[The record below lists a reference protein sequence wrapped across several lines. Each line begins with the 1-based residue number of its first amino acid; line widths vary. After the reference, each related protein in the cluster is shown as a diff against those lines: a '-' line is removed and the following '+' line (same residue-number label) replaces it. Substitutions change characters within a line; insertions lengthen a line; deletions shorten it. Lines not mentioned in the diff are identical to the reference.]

1 MFSNRYIFI
10 YTTVL
15 VAGAAIV
22 LALAATLLQ
31 PMQSRNEETATMQEI
46 LKAAGK
52 DVEREAAM
60 EAYNEEITAELRVDR
75 EGRVVAR
82 YVNEDGAWKQ
92 VEGDA
97 GVSRA
102 FDCNMKAELDKAS
115 KGEADAFFPVF
126 VCRGGDA
133 YIVPLQGK
141 GLWGAIWGYLA
152 IGKDFNTVEGAT
164 FGHKGETPGLGAEI
178 AGEDFQKQFEGK
190 KIFDSRN
197 GDFVS
202 VTVQKGGAEKYVG
215 QLENAVDAVSGGT
228 ITSNGVTKMLKDC
241 LSCYVPF
248 FERMRGEGRTVD
260 PVAVAT
266 DTTAFVPVVGQVAR

>member
-1 MFSNRYIFI
+1 M
-10 YTTVL
+10 
-15 VAGAAIV
+15 
-22 LALAATLLQ
+22 
-31 PMQSRNEETATMQEI
+31 
-46 LKAAGK
+46 
-52 DVEREAAM
+52 
-60 EAYNEEITAELRVDR
+60 
-75 EGRVVAR
+75 
-82 YVNEDGAWKQ
+82 
-92 VEGDA
+92 
-97 GVSRA
+97 
-102 FDCNMKAELDKAS
+102 
-115 KGEADAFFPVF
+115 
-126 VCRGGDA
+126 
-133 YIVPLQGK
+133 
-141 GLWGAIWGYLA
+141 
-152 IGKDFNTVEGAT
+152 EGAT

-202 VTVQKGGAEKYVG
+202 VTVQKGGAEKYAG